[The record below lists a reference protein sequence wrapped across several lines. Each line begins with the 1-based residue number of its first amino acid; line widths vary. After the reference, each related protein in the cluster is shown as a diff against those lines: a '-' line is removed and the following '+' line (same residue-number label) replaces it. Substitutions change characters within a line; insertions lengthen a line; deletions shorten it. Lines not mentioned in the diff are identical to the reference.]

1 MIRKPYIFVGF
12 LVNSEVARFSERL
25 VADITDVRSLIGM
38 LSKMHFQNAL
48 SSERV
53 AASFK
58 LAFETSFLQM
68 STFHM
73 IFEVSFC
80 RVLFVAMLTFIVF
93 KALMGVLMV
102 SEGGFVIISFCT
114 SLFFTFEWRIN
125 FLLL

>member
-12 LVNSEVARFSERL
+12 LVNSEVARLSERL

-58 LAFETSFLQM
+58 
-68 STFHM
+68 
-73 IFEVSFC
+73 
-80 RVLFVAMLTFIVF
+80 
-93 KALMGVLMV
+93 
-102 SEGGFVIISFCT
+102 
-114 SLFFTFEWRIN
+114 
-125 FLLL
+125 